1 MVGEVAVVSGASY
14 GIGKYQLFKTKKSLE
29 LNLAD

>member
-14 GIGKYQLFKTKKSLE
+14 GIGKYQFFKNSKTK
-29 LNLAD
+29 NPWN